1 MKAKIT
7 YWLLLCLLP
16 LLPLQGLL
24 AQNGLE
30 YPIELCV
37 TPGISSVTFK
47 YNTLPG
53 ASVTIY
59 WGDGSSETLADPK
72 SRYAKAVTHTY
83 AKPVAEGTKI
93 TIDGTSVTMLEEPWA
108 TEGKLNVLGFGE
120 IASPTLERLDF
131 AFACP
136 MSGSTTPYH
145 LDVSRCP
152 QLKVLKVQNL
162 RSITLP
168 QDGTLEELSL
178 STRLGTPEMPSLQGT
193 LDLTQQKHLQ
203 KLKLNTQLQLQA
215 IDLTGLTQLSSLEV
229 YNNPQLRRLIGVKGL
244 STLRKANL
252 TGNALTY
259 DQLPLFTDQL
269 RESDVNYDQCPEIT
283 LDPVHVSPLTIDLS
297 FQQTVQDAKGQ
308 SYTTTYPNVMI
319 ASEEGEA
326 PNMPIFSDQYSV
338 ERGVFKLSESL
349 FTQGGQQLDTLLVG
363 IQTHNDYYPHYAAAA
378 ETNQIVARVP
388 RTASEQPTGQARV
401 TFSMNEGGTLSVAIV
416 NPWKELASG
425 DLVERGTKVYI
436 QSELEDSYQVDYYEI
451 NGERCYVAYQYLI
464 EYIITDDVDIVAHY
478 KKLPAEGYTITYDS
492 EGGGVIENA
501 YYMDNMG
508 TAVKVKSGDRIPAG
522 AEITFVA
529 KADKGH
535 ELDYWRTD
543 GERSLDEGS
552 PFYYELYRDGHVTA
566 VFKELTVPQYPFNF
580 TYGPGGYLSVRLS
593 STQEIIN
600 SGTLVKEG
608 ETVYCVATPDPT
620 LRVDK
625 WIVNGE
631 EMTDWRDELEVGVK
645 VDKEIHLEVTF
656 CRGNALTTP
665 TAETQRVYIANDQL
679 IVEGYAA
686 DTEMSLYTAQG
697 VLISTARCG
706 EPYDCSALPL
716 GLYLVRIGDQ
726 LYRVLV
732 N

>member
-1 MKAKIT
+1 MKSKIT

-16 LLPLQGLL
+16 LLPLHGLL
-24 AQNGLE
+24 AQEGLA

-37 TPGISSVTFK
+37 TPGSSSVTLK
-47 YNTLPG
+47 YNTLPN
-53 ASVTIY
+53 ASVTVY
-59 WGDGSSETLADPK
+59 WGDGSSEKLADPR
-72 SRYAKAVTHTY
+72 SRYAKAVSHTY

-108 TEGKLNVLGFGE
+108 TEGRLNVSGFGK
-120 IASPTLERLDF
+120 IASPALERLDF

-152 QLKVLKVQNL
+152 QLKTLKVQNL

-168 QDGTLEELSL
+168 QDGKLEELYI
-178 STRLGTPEMPSLQGT
+178 STRLNTPGMPSLQGT
-193 LDLTQQKHLQ
+193 LDLTQQSHLQ

-215 IDLTGLTQLSSLEV
+215 IDLTGLAQLSSLEV
-229 YNNPQLRRLIGVKGL
+229 HNNPQLRRLIGVKGL
-244 STLRKANL
+244 TTLRKANL
-252 TGNALTY
+252 SGNALTY

-269 RESDVNYDQCPEIT
+269 LESDVNYDQCSEVR
-283 LDPVHVSPLTIDLS
+283 LDPVHVSPRTVDLS
-297 FQQTVQDAKGQ
+297 FQHTVQDGKGQ

-319 ASEEGEA
+319 ASEKGEA
-326 PNMPIFSDQYSV
+326 PNTPIFSDQYSV
-338 ERGVFKLSESL
+338 DGGVFKLSESL
-349 FTQGGQQLDTLLVG
+349 FTREGKPLDTLLVG
-363 IQTHNDYYPHYAAAA
+363 IQTHNDYYPNYAQAA

-416 NPWKELASG
+416 NPWKELKSG
-425 DLVERGTKVYI
+425 DLVDRGTKVYI
-436 QSELEDSYQVDYYEI
+436 QSELKDGYQVDYYEI
-451 NGERCYVAYQYLI
+451 NGERCHVAYQYLI
-464 EYIITDDVDIVAHY
+464 EYIITDDVNIVAHY

-492 EGGGVIENA
+492 EGGGTIENA
-501 YYMDNMG
+501 YYMNNMG
-508 TAVKVKSGDRIPAG
+508 KAVKIKSGDRIPAG
-522 AEITFVA
+522 IEITFVA

-543 GERSLDEGS
+543 GEQSPDQGS
-552 PFYYELYRDGHVTA
+552 PFYYDLYRDGHVTA
-566 VFKELTVPQYPFNF
+566 VFKKLTVPQYPFNF

-600 SGTLVKEG
+600 SGTLVKKG

-631 EMTDWRDELEVGVK
+631 VMTDWRDELEVGVK

-656 CRGNALTTP
+656 GRDNALASPTVETP
-665 TAETQRVYIANDQL
+665 RIYIANDRL

-686 DTEMSLYTAQG
+686 DTELSLYTAQG
-697 VLISTARCG
+697 VLIGTARCG
-706 EPYDCSALPL
+706 EHYDCSALPS
-716 GLYLVRIGDQ
+716 GLYLVRIGDK
-726 LYRVLV
+726 LYRVV
-732 N
+732 VA